1 MNKNPPLQ
9 SHNHQRNWK
18 QGTGIHRM
26 TFQMKM
32 GALLLPLLLMV
43 AFGATHDAAAAAGD
57 EDFLAMREAF
67 RASDTRRLDAYA
79 PRLKGHVLEPYAAY
93 WQLRS
98 RLNDAAPETMRA
110 FLAEYKDTFVA
121 ERMRSDWLKRLGR
134 TQQWELFE
142 AERPPL
148 VEDDIDIT
156 CLALQSRA
164 RTDATAVR
172 EARSLWFTEK
182 DTPESC
188 APLFNALAAS
198 GQLSVQDIWA
208 RVRMALAAGQV
219 GVASRAAAYLPA
231 GQAPNGAL
239 LSAVSQNPAAHLARP
254 FDAASRASR
263 ETTMFAAYRLA
274 RSSPQQ
280 AAMHWSGMEA
290 RFTEEE
296 RAFVWGHI
304 GLQGALRHHP
314 ETLAWY
320 AKAGD
325 MNDYQLEWKARAALR
340 IGDWKTLIAA
350 VDAMVKENQD
360 SPWRYWKAR
369 ALKATGREAEALAL
383 LKPLSQEY
391 LFYGQLALE
400 ELGGKVSAPPPG
412 HTPTAADI
420 QAMSQN
426 PGIRRALALYALGM
440 RVEAN
445 REWVWSIRD
454 FDDRRLLAAAE
465 VAKRADLPDRVINTA
480 DKTATLHDFRLRY
493 FAPYHDVLK
502 VHAARQGLDEAWVL
516 GLIRQESR
524 FIADIRSSAG
534 AMGLMQLMPGTA
546 QWVAGRLGLKNW
558 RWGNVTD
565 IDTNISLGTYYLR
578 HVYDYLDGNPA
589 LASAAYNAG
598 PGRARA
604 WRPGHV
610 METAA
615 WAETIPFNETRHY
628 VKLVMANASY
638 YASLL
643 SLQAQSLKSRIGEV
657 GPARRDEKSL
667 GDTP

>member
-1 MNKNPPLQ
+1 
-9 SHNHQRNWK
+9 
-18 QGTGIHRM
+18 M
-26 TFQMKM
+26 THMTLSKI
-32 GALLLPLLLMV
+32 LPLLLL
-43 AFGATHDAAAAAGD
+43 AANACAAAGD
-57 EDFLAMREAF
+57 DDFLAMREAF
-67 RASDTRRLDAYA
+67 RVNDTRKLELYA

-98 RLNDAAPETMRA
+98 RLEDAAPETVRA

-121 ERMRSDWLKRLGR
+121 ERMRSDWLKRLGNR
-134 TQQWELFE
+134 QQWELFE
-142 AERPPL
+142 AERAAL
-148 VEDDIDIT
+148 VDDDVDIT
-156 CLALQSRA
+156 CYGLQARA

-182 DTPESC
+182 DTPASC
-188 APLFNALAAS
+188 APLFAALAAAN
-198 GQLSVQDIWA
+198 QLSVQDVWG

-219 GVASRAAAYLPA
+219 GVASRVAAYLPA
-231 GQAPNGAL
+231 GQAPNPAL
-239 LSAVSQNPAAHLARP
+239 LSAVSQNPAAQLARP
-254 FDAASRASR
+254 LDAGSRAAR

-274 RSSPQQ
+274 RSAPQQ
-280 AAMHWSGMEA
+280 AAAQWSAMEA
-290 RFTEEE
+290 KFTEEE

-304 GLQGALRHHP
+304 GLQGALRHRP

-320 AKAGD
+320 ARAGD

-340 IGDWKTLIAA
+340 ASDWKTLIAA
-350 VDAMVKENQD
+350 VDVMVVEGQD

-369 ALKATGREAEALAL
+369 ALKATGRDAEALAL
-383 LKPLSQEY
+383 LKPLSQEFI
-391 LFYGQLALE
+391 FYGQLALE
-400 ELGGKVSAPPPG
+400 ELGGKVSAPPAAY
-412 HTPTAADI
+412 TPTAAEI

-426 PGIRRALALYALGM
+426 PGIRRAIALYALGM

-445 REWVWSIRD
+445 REWMWTLRD
-454 FDDRRLLAAAE
+454 LDDRKLIAVAE

-480 DKTATLHDFRLRY
+480 EKTQSVHDFRLRY

-524 FIADIRSSAG
+524 FMADVRSSAG

-546 QWVAGRLGLKNW
+546 QWVAGKMGLKNW
-558 RWGNVTD
+558 RWSGVTD
-565 IDTNISLGTYYLR
+565 VDTNISLGTYYLR
-578 HVYDYLDGNPA
+578 HVLDYLDGNPA

-604 WRPGHV
+604 WRPERT
-610 METAA
+610 MEAAA

-638 YASLL
+638 YANLL
-643 SLQAQSLKSRIGEV
+643 SQQAQSLRARIGDV
-657 GPARRDEKSL
+657 GPARPAEKSL

>member
-1 MNKNPPLQ
+1 
-9 SHNHQRNWK
+9 
-18 QGTGIHRM
+18 M
-26 TFQMKM
+26 TLSKILF
-32 GALLLPLLLMV
+32 LLLL
-43 AFGATHDAAAAAGD
+43 AANASAAPGD
-57 EDFLAMREAF
+57 DDFLAMREAF
-67 RASDTRRLDAYA
+67 RVNDARKLDTYA

-98 RLNDAAPETMRA
+98 RLDDAAPESVRA
-110 FLAEYKDTFVA
+110 FLTEYKDTFVA
-121 ERMRSDWLKRLGR
+121 ERLRADWLKRLGKN
-134 TQQWELFE
+134 QQWALFE
-142 AERPPL
+142 AERPL
-148 VEDDIDIT
+148 LIDDDVEIA
-156 CLALQSRA
+156 CYGLQA
-164 RTDATAVR
+164 RTHTDATAVR

-182 DTPESC
+182 DTPASC
-188 APLFNALAAS
+188 APLFTALAAS
-198 GQLSVQDIWA
+198 NQLSAQDVWA
-208 RVRMALAAGQV
+208 RVRLALAAGQV
-219 GVASRAAAYLPA
+219 GVASRAATFLPA
-231 GQAPNGAL
+231 GQGPNPTVLA
-239 LSAVSQNPAAHLARP
+239 AVSQNPAGQLARP
-254 FDAASRASR
+254 FDATSRAAR

-280 AAMHWSGMEA
+280 AAAHWAGMEA

-304 GLQGALRHHP
+304 GLQGALRHDP
-314 ETLAWY
+314 NTLSWY

-325 MNDYQLEWKARAALR
+325 MSDYQLEWKARAALR
-340 IGDWKTLIAA
+340 AGDWKTLIAA
-350 VDAMVKENQD
+350 VDVMVVEGQD

-391 LFYGQLALE
+391 IFYGQLALE
-400 ELGGKVSAPPPG
+400 ELGGKISAPPAG
-412 HTPTAADI
+412 YTPTAAEI
-420 QAMSQN
+420 QAMGQT
-426 PGIRRALALYALGM
+426 PGLRRALALYGLGM

-445 REWVWSIRD
+445 REWMWTLRD
-454 FDDRRLLAAAE
+454 MDDRKLIAAAE
-465 VAKRADLPDRVINTA
+465 VAKRADMPDRVINTA
-480 DKTATLHDFRLRY
+480 EKTLSVHDFRLRY

-524 FIADIRSSAG
+524 FIADVRSSAG

-546 QWVAGRLGLKNW
+546 QWVAGKMGLKNW
-558 RWGNVTD
+558 RWAGVTD
-565 IDTNISLGTYYLR
+565 VDTNLSLGTYYLR
-578 HVYDYLDGNPA
+578 HVLDYLDGSPA
-589 LASAAYNAG
+589 LATAAYNAG

-604 WRPGHV
+604 WRPERA
-610 METAA
+610 MEAAA

-643 SLQAQSLKSRIGEV
+643 SQQAQSLHGRIGEV
-657 GPARRDEKSL
+657 GPARPAEKSL

>member
-1 MNKNPPLQ
+1 
-9 SHNHQRNWK
+9 
-18 QGTGIHRM
+18 
-26 TFQMKM
+26 MKF
-32 GALLLPLLLMV
+32 ANTWLSPLLLL
-43 AFGATHDAAAAAGD
+43 AASACAAPGD
-57 EDFLAMREAF
+57 DDFLAMREAF
-67 RASDTRRLDAYA
+67 RANDTRKLELYA

-98 RLNDAAPETMRA
+98 RLDDAAPETVRA

-121 ERMRSDWLKRLGR
+121 ERMRSDWLKRLGNK
-134 TQQWELFE
+134 QQWELFE
-142 AERPPL
+142 AERAVL
-148 VEDDIDIT
+148 VDDDVEIT
-156 CLALQSRA
+156 CYALQARA

-182 DTPESC
+182 DTPASC
-188 APLFNALAAS
+188 APLFAALGAS
-198 GQLSVQDIWA
+198 NQLSVQDVWG
-208 RVRMALAAGQV
+208 RVRLALAAGQV
-219 GVASRAAAYLPA
+219 GVASRVAAYLPA
-231 GQAPNGAL
+231 GQAPNPTV

-254 FDAASRASR
+254 LDAGSRAAR
-263 ETTMFAAYRLA
+263 ETAMFAVYRLA
-274 RSSPQQ
+274 RSAPQQ
-280 AAMHWSGMEA
+280 AAAHWSGMEA
-290 RFTEEE
+290 KFTEDE

-304 GLQGALRHHP
+304 GLQGALRHRP

-340 IGDWKTLIAA
+340 AGDWKTLIAA
-350 VDAMVKENQD
+350 VDVMVVEGQD

-369 ALKATGREAEALAL
+369 ALKATGRDAEALAL

-391 LFYGQLALE
+391 IFYGQLALE
-400 ELGGKVSAPPPG
+400 ELGGKVSAPPAAY
-412 HTPTAADI
+412 TPTAAET

-426 PGIRRALALYALGM
+426 PGIRRALALYALGL

-445 REWVWSIRD
+445 REWMWTLRD
-454 FDDRRLLAAAE
+454 LDDRKLIAVAQ

-480 DKTATLHDFRLRY
+480 EKTQSVHDFRLRY

-524 FIADIRSSAG
+524 FMADVRSSAG

-546 QWVAGRLGLKNW
+546 QWVAGKMGLKNW
-558 RWGNVTD
+558 RWAGVTD
-565 IDTNISLGTYYLR
+565 VDTNISLGTYYLR
-578 HVYDYLDGNPA
+578 HVLDYLDGNPA

-604 WRPGHV
+604 WRPEHA
-610 METAA
+610 MEAAA

-638 YASLL
+638 YANLL
-643 SLQAQSLKSRIGEV
+643 SQQAQSLRGRLGDV
-657 GPARRDEKSL
+657 GPARPAEKSL

>member
-1 MNKNPPLQ
+1 
-9 SHNHQRNWK
+9 
-18 QGTGIHRM
+18 M
-26 TFQMKM
+26 THMTLSKI
-32 GALLLPLLLMV
+32 LPLLLL
-43 AFGATHDAAAAAGD
+43 AANACAAAGD
-57 EDFLAMREAF
+57 DDFLAMREAF
-67 RASDTRRLDAYA
+67 RVNDTRKLELYA

-98 RLNDAAPETMRA
+98 RLEDAAPETVRA

-121 ERMRSDWLKRLGR
+121 ERMRSDWLKRLGNR
-134 TQQWELFE
+134 QQWELFE
-142 AERPPL
+142 AERAAL
-148 VEDDIDIT
+148 VDDDVDIT
-156 CLALQSRA
+156 CYGLQARA

-182 DTPESC
+182 DTPASC
-188 APLFNALAAS
+188 APLFAALAAAN
-198 GQLSVQDIWA
+198 QLSVQDVWG

-219 GVASRAAAYLPA
+219 GVASRVAAYLPA
-231 GQAPNGAL
+231 GQAPNPAL
-239 LSAVSQNPAAHLARP
+239 LSAVSQNPAAQLARP
-254 FDAASRASR
+254 LDAGSRAAR

-274 RSSPQQ
+274 RSAPQQ
-280 AAMHWSGMEA
+280 TAAQWSAMEA
-290 RFTEEE
+290 KFTEEE

-304 GLQGALRHHP
+304 GLQGALRHRP

-320 AKAGD
+320 ARAGD

-340 IGDWKTLIAA
+340 ASDWKTLIAA
-350 VDAMVKENQD
+350 VDVMVVEGQD

-369 ALKATGREAEALAL
+369 ALKATGRDAEALAL
-383 LKPLSQEY
+383 LKPLSQEFI
-391 LFYGQLALE
+391 FYGQLALE
-400 ELGGKVSAPPPG
+400 ELGGKVSAPPAAY
-412 HTPTAADI
+412 TPTAAEI

-426 PGIRRALALYALGM
+426 PGIRRAIALYALGM

-445 REWVWSIRD
+445 REWMWTLRD
-454 FDDRRLLAAAE
+454 LDDRKLIAVAE

-480 DKTATLHDFRLRY
+480 EKTQSVHDFRLRY

-524 FIADIRSSAG
+524 FMADVRSSAG

-546 QWVAGRLGLKNW
+546 QWVAGKMGLKNW
-558 RWGNVTD
+558 RWSGVTD
-565 IDTNISLGTYYLR
+565 VDTNISLGTYYLR
-578 HVYDYLDGNPA
+578 HVLDYLDGNPA

-604 WRPGHV
+604 WRPERT
-610 METAA
+610 MEAAA

-638 YASLL
+638 YANLL
-643 SLQAQSLKSRIGEV
+643 SQQAQSLRARIGDV
-657 GPARRDEKSL
+657 GPARPAEKSL